1 MMGESTVRAE
11 ARRRLEAKGATPGEA
26 QAIVDG
32 MSDDEAQDTI
42 GARPSQIRAEIR
54 MFRVD
59 AIAVA
64 RPASYEAAAVS
75 GAEVVPDGTVHAVLQ
90 WVDGDKARAAA
101 AVEFESQREQ
111 PRQTL
116 VDALDRLIGTAD
128 DADPV

>member
-1 MMGESTVRAE
+1 MGESRVRVE
-11 ARRRLEAKGATPGEA
+11 AMRRLSAKGATPAEA

-32 MSDDEAQDTI
+32 MSEDEAQDTI

-64 RPASYEAAAVS
+64 RPASYEEAAVAAR
-75 GAEVVPDGTVHAVLQ
+75 AEVVPDGTVHAVLQ

-101 AVEFESQREQ
+101 AVEFESQRAQ